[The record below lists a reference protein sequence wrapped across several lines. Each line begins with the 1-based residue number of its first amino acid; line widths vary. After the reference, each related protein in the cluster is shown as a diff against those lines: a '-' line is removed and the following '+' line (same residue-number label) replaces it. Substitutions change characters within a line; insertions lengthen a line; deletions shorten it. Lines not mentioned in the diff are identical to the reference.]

1 MRKTLQLVLA
11 IALFLCG
18 FGLNAQRADLNRN
31 TLTSFEQRDVKKNP
45 KDIKAPEFRTEQ
57 FRGAEVTMIIDEY
70 HFPYDISDNGKHVAM
85 QGFGNYPSYYWSE
98 ETGVIPMNNGYAFAV
113 SDDGMV
119 AGYFLDGSVGGFGA
133 NFAGLWSPE
142 TEEWTSLGMN
152 PDVAGFADTE
162 YNGAWAMTNDG
173 SILAIMQYN
182 ESWDTFTY
190 LWTEADGYTKLPQG
204 TAMGSRPNAINLD
217 GSVVAGRG
225 VNSNGF
231 WFACYWVDGEYYDF
245 GEELFGEAMA
255 VSPDGNYI
263 AGYANDRIFVYN
275 RELDE
280 LTMVEDSNFENTY
293 NATCV
298 TNDGVV
304 FGYVVDTFPPFADAR
319 RAVVYIDGEL
329 LTFNDYML
337 MKGVTEAAEWTF
349 YSVNSITSDG
359 TTFTGAANI
368 EGYDY
373 TFIMTVEEP
382 ACQGPKSLTYNIDEM
397 NNYDDVVLS
406 WIAPENAEGVTYEI
420 YDSYTSET
428 PLVTGITETT
438 YTFVDLEPGVYSYIV
453 KANWGDCLSPGSNI
467 VRPIVGTCSAA
478 DQCEVSVDAYDSY
491 GDGWNGAYIE
501 IVGEESG
508 LKYNVE
514 LKDGSSEIITLS
526 LCPDVYTFN
535 WVAGPYDEEISFSI
549 YANDELLY
557 DSTPIG
563 IPEAGTILK
572 HELNCVN
579 EEIVELDPFIK
590 IADEYAFPY
599 DISNNKKHVAIQTF
613 TESSSYYWSEATGLL
628 PIQGYAYSVSDD
640 GMVAGTFMDP
650 ATYINHAGL
659 WNPSTQEWT
668 AIENL
673 PDNELPEG
681 LPTAPADYTS
691 AWSMTND
698 GNTIAVMYT
707 DPTWN
712 TESYLYSEADG
723 YTQLEAPSSTR
734 PNAISNDGRV
744 VAGHGVADL
753 GWTICYWVDGEYH
766 EIPHVF
772 GEALSVSNSGRYV
785 GGYADSGLGFVI
797 DTETDEVE
805 YITSDK
811 MVGSYTAT
819 CVNDKGDAFG
829 FYSESYMP
837 ASRQAFAYVNGY
849 VMPFNDYLEMCG
861 YVGAED
867 YMFYSVNAVTADGRT
882 FLCAATVDG
891 DDCCAI
897 ITVPEAECQAPT
909 NLTYSISEDKYNSV
923 ILSWTAPENAD
934 NVTYEIY
941 DDLTAESAIVE
952 GITETTCTLED
963 LNPGVHNFMVRAFNG
978 DCLSMPSNSVRP
990 TVYPCDSDDMCEITF
1005 VMTDEYAD
1013 GWNEGYLEVT
1023 GTKSDLVYTV
1033 VMDYGKPQDTKTLS
1047 LCSDTYT
1054 FTWVSGIWD
1063 EEIAFAILNG
1073 EDELYSVKFADLE
1086 DMIIGTFLEYNLDC
1100 TVGVGE
1106 IVEHNGINVMP
1117 NPAKDYFNIEG
1128 MMMTTVE
1135 VYNTVGQMID
1145 VVNVNND
1152 NIQISTAK
1160 YEEGVYFVK
1169 INTTD
1174 ANTVVKKVVITK

>member
-18 FGLNAQRADLNRN
+18 FGLNAQRADMKRN
-31 TLTSFEQRDVKKNP
+31 TLTSHEQREVKRVPKN
-45 KDIKAPEFRTEQ
+45 IKTPEVRTSDL
-57 FRGAEVTMIIDEY
+57 RGATLTQIIDEY
-70 HFPYDISDNGKHVAM
+70 HFPYDLSDNGKHMAI
-85 QGFGNYPSYYWSE
+85 QGFAEYPSYYWSE
-98 ETGVIPMNNGYAFAV
+98 DKGLVKLNNGMAFAV
-113 SDDGMV
+113 SDDGVM
-119 AGYFLDGSVGGFGA
+119 AGYFTDYSAGEYGV

-142 TEEWTSLGMN
+142 TEEWTSIGMN
-152 PDVAGFADTE
+152 PDVNGYADSE

-173 SILAIMQYN
+173 QTLAIMQFY
-182 ESWDTFTY
+182 ESWDTYTY
-190 LWTEADGYTKLPQG
+190 LWTEAEGYTLLPHG
-204 TAMGSRPNAINLD
+204 NATGSRPNAISND
-217 GSVVAGRG
+217 ARIVVGRG
-225 VNSNGF
+225 VGNE
-231 WFACYWVDGEYYDF
+231 WFACYWIDGEYYDF
-245 GEELFGEAMA
+245 NEELVGEAKA
-255 VSPDGNYI
+255 ISPNNKYI
-263 AGYANDRIFVYN
+263 AGYTGNTIFLYDI
-275 RELDE
+275 ETDE
-280 LTMVEDSNFENTY
+280 YKSVDNSDPNVSH

-298 TNDGVV
+298 NSDGEV
-304 FGYVVDTFPPFADAR
+304 FGFSVEGFPPYIESR
-319 RAVVYIDGEL
+319 RAIAYVQGEL
-329 LTFNDYML
+329 ISFNDYLL
-337 MKGVTEAAEWTF
+337 MNGVAEAEDWLI
-349 YSVNSITSDG
+349 YSVNTVSIDG
-359 TTFTGAANI
+359 RTFSGAANI
-368 EGYDY
+368 DGKDC
-373 TFIMTVEEP
+373 TFILTIEEP
-382 ACQGPKSLTYNIDEM
+382 ECEGPKNLTYFIDRAD
-397 NNYDDVVLS
+397 NYDDIVLS
-406 WIAPENAEGVTYEI
+406 WTAPQDNADVTYEI
-420 YDSYTSET
+420 YDSYTAET
-428 PLVTGITETT
+428 PLVTDLTETT
-438 YTFVDLEPGVYSYIV
+438 YTFVGMEPGTYSFIV
-453 KANWGDCLSPGSNI
+453 KAKWNDGCLSPGSNI
-467 VRPIVGTCSAA
+467 VRPTVDACSSA
-478 DQCEVSVDAYDSY
+478 DQCEVYVVADDVY
-491 GDGWNGAYIE
+491 GDGWNEGYIE

-508 LKYNVE
+508 MTYKME
-514 LKDGSSEIITLS
+514 LTNGYSDTLRLS
-526 LCPDVYTFN
+526 LCPDVYTFV
-535 WVAGPYDEEISFSI
+535 WVEGYYDEEISFAI

-557 DSTPIG
+557 DTAPIG
-563 IPEAGTILK
+563 EPVPGTLFK
-572 HELNCVN
+572 HELNC
-579 EEIVELDPFIK
+579 ESDMVELDSFIK

-698 GNTIAVMYT
+698 GTTLTVMYT
-707 DPTWN
+707 DPEWN
-712 TESYLYSEADG
+712 TLSYLYSEADG

-772 GEALSVSNSGRYV
+772 GEALSVSNLGRYV
-785 GGYADSGLGFVI
+785 GGYVDSGLGFVI

-811 MVGSYTAT
+811 MVGSYTVT

-829 FYSESYMP
+829 FYSESYMA

-952 GITETTCTLED
+952 GITETTYTLED

-1100 TVGVGE
+1100 TIGVGE

-1135 VYNTVGQMID
+1135 VYNTVGQMLD